1 MIYLDNAATTQL
13 DPLVFEAMTPYL
25 QEQYGNPGS
34 VHSLGRRAKEAVEN
48 ARRKVAGFLN
58 CDPSQIIFTSGGSE
72 ANNLAI
78 RGIAKALEKTCRF
91 GVVMSDSEHDS
102 VRRAALTLPMRFEVE
117 SFWGPHIAQAL
128 RAGWFPDMDGDVGLV
143 SVMFVNNETGM
154 VNQVHELAEA
164 AHEDGAVFHTDC
176 VQAAACMP
184 LDVKAIGCDL
194 LSISSH
200 KLHGPKGVGALY
212 VKDPSMLTPLI
223 IGGKEQEFGLR
234 GGTENVA
241 GIVGFGAAC
250 ELYWQNTGMTM
261 PVHVPNLSVVFW
273 NKLEQELSKHWLQGI
288 LHLNDP
294 NGAPMDAG
302 RKIISL
308 RFDDIDAESLVLM
321 MDTLGVCISAGSA
334 CQSHES
340 NPSHVLLAMGLTA
353 KQARESVR
361 VSFSKFNTVREA
373 EEAGELM
380 AKAVVLLRGAG
391 GES

>member
-78 RGIAKALEKTCRF
+78 RGIAKALEKTCGF
-91 GVVMSDSEHDS
+91 GVLMSDSEHDS
-102 VRRAALTLPMRFEVE
+102 VRRAALTLPMRFEL
-117 SFWGPHIAQAL
+117 SWL
-128 RAGWFPDMDGDVGLV
+128 RAPKIIPTLQSEWFTDIGLDVGLV
-143 SVMFVNNETGM
+143 SAMFVNNETGA
-154 VNQVHELAEA
+154 VNQVHEIAAA
-164 AHEDGAVFHTDC
+164 AHEAGAVFHTDC

-250 ELYWQNTGMTM
+250 ELYWQSTGVTM

-273 NKLEQELSKHWLQGI
+273 NKLEQELSKHGLQDI
-288 LHLNDP
+288 LHLN
-294 NGAPMDAG
+294 GAPLDNG